1 MLAIIWKLKG
11 LGKFYINI
19 LYVLST
25 RWAQS
30 VQYPIRIA
38 YYLNAMH
45 NLTLIRYIEH
55 KQMQNLLYMRG
66 KKKTELDLFS
76 IETND

>member
-1 MLAIIWKLKG
+1 M
-11 LGKFYINI
+11 
-19 LYVLST
+19 
-25 RWAQS
+25 
-30 VQYPIRIA
+30 QYPIRIA